1 MYDEFVQQLSS
12 LRRKRITLEALRL
25 SWQTSYPDQAQHPER
40 DGMLL
45 KALQELE
52 QSLKLKLPAKG
63 SFEKLGRPPMP
74 LFITLIV
81 EAVERQQQAWS
92 EVHWLP
98 VLGFWPDLNESE
110 LITAK
115 AINDWLIRRRGRYLM
130 VPVRERSLEI
140 FGNEKHLDLKVR
152 KGALFS
158 GRLPLSAIGAML
170 VDHPLPY
177 RIAQAPGQPVL
188 VVENHHTYWS
198 LGEWNVLARRYAAV
212 VYGAGNSFC
221 NSGLALQEVI
231 RETGA
236 CGAEY
241 FGDLDPEGIN
251 IPLRFNRRH
260 KVQLTPALDLY
271 GFLLKHGG
279 EKSPVHRVAADSLA
293 AEVWL
298 PGLAANIVKLWEND
312 LWKPQE
318 GLGTEQLFLDAA
330 ESQGGRA
337 IRTDFGV

>member
-1 MYDEFVQQLSS
+1 MYDDFVQSLST
-12 LRRKRITLEALRL
+12 LRRKRVALEALRL
-25 SWQTSYPDQAQHPER
+25 SWQNSYPDQAQHPER
-40 DGMLL
+40 DAMLL

-81 EAVERQQQAWS
+81 ESVERQQQAWS

-98 VLGFWPDLNESE
+98 ALGFWPDLSESE

-115 AINDWLIRRRGRYLM
+115 AINDWMISRRGRFLM
-130 VPVRERSLEI
+130 VPLRERALEI
-140 FGNEKHLDLKVR
+140 FGNEKHLDLKAR
-152 KGALFS
+152 DGALFS
-158 GRLPLSAIGAML
+158 GRLPLSAIGAMR

-198 LGEWNVLARRYAAV
+198 LGEWNLLSRRFAAV

-221 NSGLALQEVI
+221 SSGLALQEVI
-231 RETGA
+231 RETAA

-251 IPLRFNRRH
+251 IPLRFNRLNG
-260 KVQLTPALDLY
+260 VQLTPALDLY
-271 GFLLKHGG
+271 AFLLKHGR
-279 EKSPVHRVAADSLA
+279 EKSPVRRSVADTQA
-293 AEVWL
+293 AELWL
-298 PGLAANIVKLWEND
+298 PGLATGIISMWESD
-312 LWKPQE
+312 HWKPQE
-318 GLGTEQLFLDAA
+318 GLGTEQLFLDTTEHQA
-330 ESQGGRA
+330 GRS
-337 IRTDFGV
+337 IRTDFSV